1 MISKSMFS
9 NAVQVNYHRP
19 MYNPVSSSNTMGIG
33 TGSGSGEFSLITDF
47 DLADLKVIQTFYSS
61 KIRDKIYEQ
70 IPNEYDK
77 YIQLYYAIEK
87 IKAKITNVKLLTM
100 VQIAQDTLQGA
111 INAYALYGTNIGLT
125 IDKVG
130 LKKTIEDILSGK
142 NEKFIEMAQATGQLV
157 ITKTFKLAPLFNN
170 YIIVYGMPAFG
181 VGFDPIKI
189 KFLTEVLVKNGI
201 NPYK

>member
-1 MISKSMFS
+1 MFS
-9 NAVQVNYHRP
+9 NEVKVNYHRP
-19 MYNPVSSSNTMGIG
+19 MYNPVYTSNKMGIG
-33 TGSGSGEFSLITDF
+33 AGGAGEFSLISDY
-47 DLADLKVIQTFYSS
+47 DLVDLKVIQTFYSS
-61 KIRDKIYEQ
+61 KIKDKLYEH
-70 IPNEYDK
+70 IPNDYDK
-77 YIQLYYAIEK
+77 YIKLYYAIEK
-87 IKAKITNVKLLTM
+87 IKSKITNQKLLTM

-111 INAYALYGTNIGLT
+111 INAYALYGTNIALT

-157 ITKTFKLAPLFNN
+157 ITKTFKLAPLFNY

-189 KFLTEVLVKNGI
+189 KFLTDVLVKNGI

>member
-9 NAVQVNYHRP
+9 NDVKVNYHRP
-19 MYNPVSSSNTMGIG
+19 MYNPVSSSNKLGIG
-33 TGSGSGEFSLITDF
+33 SGGGGEFSLISDY
-47 DLADLKVIQTFYSS
+47 DLVDLKIIQMFYSS
-61 KIRDKIYEQ
+61 KIRDNLYEQ

-77 YIQLYYAIEK
+77 YIKLYYAIEK
-87 IKAKITNVKLLTM
+87 IKEKITNQKLLTM
-100 VQIAQDTLQGA
+100 VQIAQDTLKGA
-111 INAYALYGTNIGLT
+111 INAYALYGTNIALT

-157 ITKTFKLAPLFNN
+157 ITKTFKLAPLFNY

-189 KFLTEVLVKNGI
+189 KFLTDILIKNGI

>member
-1 MISKSMFS
+1 MFS
-9 NAVQVNYHRP
+9 NAVEVNYHRP
-19 MYNPVSSSNTMGIG
+19 MYNPVSGSNTMGIG
-33 TGSGSGEFSLITDF
+33 TGGGGEFSLITDF

-70 IPNEYDK
+70 IPNDYDK

-111 INAYALYGTNIGLT
+111 INAYALYGTNIALT

-157 ITKTFKLAPLFNN
+157 ITKTFKLAPIFNN

>member
-1 MISKSMFS
+1 MFS
-9 NAVQVNYHRP
+9 NAVEVNYHRP
-19 MYNPVSSSNTMGIG
+19 MYNPVSGSNTMGIG
-33 TGSGSGEFSLITDF
+33 TGGGGGEFSLITDF

-61 KIRDKIYEQ
+61 KIRDNLYEQ
-70 IPNEYDK
+70 IPNDYDK

-100 VQIAQDTLQGA
+100 VQIAQDTLKGA
-111 INAYALYGTNIGLT
+111 INAYALYGTNIALT

-130 LKKTIEDILSGK
+130 LKKTIDDILSGK
-142 NEKFIEMAQATGQLV
+142 NEKFIEMAQASGQLS

>member
-1 MISKSMFS
+1 
-9 NAVQVNYHRP
+9 
-19 MYNPVSSSNTMGIG
+19 
-33 TGSGSGEFSLITDF
+33 
-47 DLADLKVIQTFYSS
+47 
-61 KIRDKIYEQ
+61 
-70 IPNEYDK
+70 
-77 YIQLYYAIEK
+77 
-87 IKAKITNVKLLTM
+87 
-100 VQIAQDTLQGA
+100 LQGA
-111 INAYALYGTNIGLT
+111 INAYALYGTNIALT

-157 ITKTFKLAPLFNN
+157 ITKTFKLAPLFNY

-189 KFLTEVLVKNGI
+189 KFLTDVLVKNGI